1 MFLLSWRIWKTKCE
15 HWKKNDIPQF
25 LSPLCPQSG
34 SFAMWWCSWERWL
47 IIRCCTASITPVK
60 SWLPWVKP
68 CLRWG
73 LGDSCVKET
82 DWTVHLK
89 TKLFIMNPALG
100 TCSGNE
106 SEMYSPWS
114 FFQTCMSFFSSA
126 EHTKIFCEECWW
138 PNSLWSP
145 LTLLPL
151 NAPPPPFTYYGS
163 QLETSNCSFTN
174 IF

>member
-1 MFLLSWRIWKTKCE
+1 MLYSYLSDKLYRGCQENVPSKLE
-15 HWKKNDIPQF
+15 DLKNKVNIEQKMYIPQF

-100 TCSGNE
+100 TYYLFWEWKWNVFTLK
-106 SEMYSPWS
+106 
-114 FFQTCMSFFSSA
+114 FFPNLYEFLFLCWTHRNILWRMLV
-126 EHTKIFCEECWW
+126 TK
-138 PNSLWSP
+138 
-145 LTLLPL
+145 
-151 NAPPPPFTYYGS
+151 
-163 QLETSNCSFTN
+163 
-174 IF
+174 